1 LGWKTIKRINTLY
14 LFSKATKLVAFFVG
28 IIRIFTKDMQ
38 RTIRIFKTVDI
49 SEFKSN
55 LLNWSQQFET
65 LIWLDSNN
73 HNQQYNS
80 FDCALAADEF
90 TSIKTDYYNA
100 FEKLKEYQ
108 TLTKDYIFGYLTYDV
123 KNDVEQLSSS
133 NFDGL
138 HFADLYF
145 FQPKKLIFVKKEA
158 IEFHYLKMIDDEIES
173 DFEEIKKAK
182 APKIEKIN
190 SDINIKLR
198 IPQKEYHSKIDEIL
212 AHIQRGDIYEVNFC
226 QEFYAENTTI
236 NPVEVYRH
244 LNEISAPPFA
254 SFLKLDNKIA
264 LCASPERYIKK
275 EGLKII
281 SQPIKGTAKRV
292 QSKLDD
298 TQLAANLMQNEK
310 ERAENV
316 MIVDLVRN
324 DLSKT
329 AKKGSVKVEELCKV
343 YSFKQVHQL
352 ISTVVSEVKE
362 NTHPVDV
369 IRDTF
374 PMGSMTGA
382 PKVAAMKI
390 IEKFEESKRGLYSGT
405 VGYFTPENDFNFNV
419 IIRSI
424 LYNAS
429 KKYVSYSVGGAIT
442 AKSIPDK
449 EYEECLLK
457 AKAMKYVLLNQ
468 NNEDDVTSRGAF

>member
-1 LGWKTIKRINTLY
+1 
-14 LFSKATKLVAFFVG
+14 
-28 IIRIFTKDMQ
+28 MQ

-173 DFEEIKKAK
+173 DFEEIKKVK

-198 IPQKEYHSKIDEIL
+198 IPQREYHSKIDEIL

-226 QEFYAENTTI
+226 QEFYAKNTTI